1 MTRQTYQQGY
11 VSQPIQTRRGTAFK
25 IRYRVRTL
33 DGGWKQKSEVL
44 YGLSGRRAARSA
56 LSQRIQTASMAV
68 PGMAGLSLNEFT
80 ESYWKPYLDRRCV
93 KPSTLA
99 SYKSAL
105 ELHIFPAFGNCQMS
119 EVVPLQVEQFLQT
132 KLKAGLSPKT
142 TRNLLGIL
150 QGLFSLAVDNDLIA
164 KSPVRNRH
172 KPTVRRIE
180 KPIWSPMQLREI
192 LESTPEKYRVLFQV
206 LALTGARTGEV
217 LGLQWKHIDLGK
229 AQLRIEQ
236 SFWRGLLVAPKTKDS
251 VRTINMSVLLVEA
264 LRKHHYVS
272 DKKASNDF
280 VFCKTDGSPL
290 HPDVLRKDVL
300 YPVLDRLHI
309 SRPLGTSGFHAFRHS
324 VGSLI
329 NAETGNLKLA
339 QKLLGHSNIN
349 MTADVYTHTSQES
362 EREAARAVERAI
374 YGDLFPICSSNEV
387 GNKTAAVN

>member
-1 MTRQTYQQGY
+1 
-11 VSQPIQTRRGTAFK
+11 
-25 IRYRVRTL
+25 
-33 DGGWKQKSEVL
+33 
-44 YGLSGRRAARSA
+44 
-56 LSQRIQTASMAV
+56 
-68 PGMAGLSLNEFT
+68 
-80 ESYWKPYLDRRCV
+80 
-93 KPSTLA
+93 
-99 SYKSAL
+99 
-105 ELHIFPAFGNCQMS
+105 MS
-119 EVVPLQVEQFLQT
+119 EVVPLEIEQFLQT

-150 QGLFSLAVDNDLIA
+150 QGIFSLAVDNDLIA

-180 KPIWSPMQLREI
+180 KPIWSPVQMREI
-192 LESTPEKYRVLFQV
+192 LENTPEKYRVLFQV

-217 LGLQWKHIDLGK
+217 LGLQWKHVDLEK

-236 SFWRGLLVAPKTKDS
+236 SFWRGLLVAPKTRDS
-251 VRTINMSVLLVEA
+251 VRTLNISVVLVEA
-264 LRKHHYVS
+264 LRRHRCVS
-272 DKKASNDF
+272 EERISNDF
-280 VFCKTDGSPL
+280 VFCRRDGSPL

-300 YPVLDRLHI
+300 YPVLDRLRI
-309 SRPLGTSGFHAFRHS
+309 ARPLGTSGFHAFRHS

-374 YGDLFPICSSNEV
+374 YGDLFPICSSIGN
-387 GNKTAAVN
+387 GNKTVPVN

>member
-1 MTRQTYQQGY
+1 MTRQSYQQGH

-33 DGGWKQKSEVL
+33 DGGWKQKSEML
-44 YGLSGRRAARSA
+44 YGLPGRRAARSA
-56 LSQRIQTASMAV
+56 LGQRIQTASKAV
-68 PGMAGLSLNEFT
+68 LGMSGLTIRQFT
-80 ESYWKPYLDRRCV
+80 ESYWKPYLDRKCV

-105 ELHIFPAFGNCQMS
+105 ELHILPAFGDCQMS
-119 EVVPLQVEQFLQT
+119 EVVPLEIEQFLQT

-150 QGLFSLAVDNDLIA
+150 QGIFSLAVDNDLIA

-180 KPIWSPMQLREI
+180 KPIWSPVQMREI
-192 LESTPEKYRVLFQV
+192 LENTPEKYRVLFQV

-217 LGLQWKHIDLGK
+217 LGLQWKHVDLEK

-236 SFWRGLLVAPKTKDS
+236 SFWRGLLVAPKTRDS
-251 VRTINMSVLLVEA
+251 VRTLNISVVLVEA
-264 LRKHHYVS
+264 LRRHRCVS
-272 DKKASNDF
+272 EERISNDF
-280 VFCKTDGSPL
+280 VFCRRDGSPL

-300 YPVLDRLHI
+300 YPVLDRLRI
-309 SRPLGTSGFHAFRHS
+309 ARPLGTSGFHAFRHS

-374 YGDLFPICSSNEV
+374 YGDLFPICSSIGN
-387 GNKTAAVN
+387 GNKTVPVN